1 MRKLIQ
7 GGTIVNEGQMLNGA
21 IVIED
26 NRIAQIVTEH
36 IAPRGNF
43 DEIVDASGCFVL
55 PGVIDTHVHFREPGM
70 ENKAD
75 MESESRAAAFGGVT
89 SFFEMPNTNPQTT
102 TIEALNDKVERAK
115 RSSHINYSFF
125 FGATNNNA
133 DTIKQLDRHTV
144 PGIKLFMG
152 ASTGNMLVDK
162 RSALEQI
169 FATAAAVGLPV
180 MTHCEDSGI
189 INDNMKR
196 ARMRYGNDPDICH
209 HNEIRSEEACFQSS
223 QLAVEL
229 ALKHHTQLHIA
240 HLSTAREL
248 GLLQQPH
255 VRDFVTMEAVIA
267 HLYFTNDDYATKGAL
282 IKCNPSVKTAHDRA
296 ELRRAL
302 ADGRITTVATD
313 HAPHLLS
320 QKQGGCA
327 TAASGMPM
335 VQYSLPTML
344 ELVDSGVLTLERLV
358 ELMAHA
364 PAKRFNIS
372 ERGFLRE
379 GYRAD
384 IAIVQPNTPWTVTEA
399 DIQSKCKWSPMLGH
413 EYRWKVVHMLCNGVH
428 ILDGKRF
435 NADYRGEQ
443 IRFRNEKIDCL

>member
-1 MRKLIQ
+1 
-7 GGTIVNEGQMLNGA
+7 
-21 IVIED
+21 
-26 NRIAQIVTEH
+26 
-36 IAPRGNF
+36 
-43 DEIVDASGCFVL
+43 
-55 PGVIDTHVHFREPGM
+55 
-70 ENKAD
+70 
-75 MESESRAAAFGGVT
+75 
-89 SFFEMPNTNPQTT
+89 
-102 TIEALNDKVERAK
+102 
-115 RSSHINYSFF
+115 
-125 FGATNNNA
+125 
-133 DTIKQLDRHTV
+133 
-144 PGIKLFMG
+144 
-152 ASTGNMLVDK
+152 
-162 RSALEQI
+162 
-169 FATAAAVGLPV
+169 
-180 MTHCEDSGI
+180 
-189 INDNMKR
+189 
-196 ARMRYGNDPDICH
+196 MRYGDDPDICH

-296 ELRRAL
+296 ELRRAI

-413 EYRWKVVHMLCNGVH
+413 EYRWKVVHTLCNGVH